1 MRAIK
6 NMNQIKENI
15 EWHKQ
20 DTITKYYGD
29 CFLFKFKTQFLH
41 YFCTNETDL
50 TATPAKLGIHEN
62 LK

>member
-1 MRAIK
+1 
-6 NMNQIKENI
+6 MNQIKENI

-20 DTITKYYGD
+20 DTILSTMEIVFF
-29 CFLFKFKTQFLH
+29 FLFKFKTQSLH
-41 YFCTNETDL
+41 YFSTNETDL